1 MIPFDVVGF
10 GALNVDKLYKV
21 NKLAKAE
28 EESFIESY
36 TETCG
41 GSAANTIVGLARL
54 GSKTGFIGKI
64 GCDQESK
71 LILQDLCFE
80 GVDTKNIIQSTHGK
94 SGLVLGFIDKKGER
108 ALYVDAGVNDTI
120 ILDEVKH
127 EYISKTRFLHLS
139 SFVGEQSFQ
148 TQKKILHLISKSTKV
163 SFDPGI
169 LYANKTYRVLEPI
182 LKKTY
187 LLLPN
192 KIELELLTGKANYQ
206 EGADFMIRQGIKIV
220 AVKLGSA
227 GSYVTDGNESYFVKP
242 FNVNA
247 IDTTGAGDAFD
258 AGFISGLL
266 NEESLFDCAK
276 IGNFVASQKVMQLGA
291 RAGLP
296 YVKDLDFLD

>member
-21 NKLAKAE
+21 SKLAKAE

-120 ILDEVKH
+120 TLDEVKH

-163 SFDPGI
+163 
-169 LYANKTYRVLEPI
+169 NKTYRVLEPI

-206 EGADFMIRQGIKIV
+206 EGADFMIRQ
-220 AVKLGSA
+220 
-227 GSYVTDGNESYFVKP
+227 NESYFVKP

>member
-21 NKLAKAE
+21 NKIAKAE
-28 EESFIESY
+28 EESSIESY

-41 GSAANTIVGLARL
+41 GSAANTIIGLARL

-71 LILQDLCFE
+71 LIMQDFCFE
-80 GVDTKNIIQSTHGK
+80 GVDTKSIIQAKQGK
-94 SGLVLGFIDKKGER
+94 SGLVLGFVDKKGER
-108 ALYVDAGVNDTI
+108 ALYVDPGVNDTI
-120 ILDEVKH
+120 MLEEVNH

-148 TQKKILHLISKSTKV
+148 TQKKLLQSISKSIKV

-169 LYANKTYRVLEPI
+169 LYANKTYPVLDPI

-192 KIELELLTGKANYQ
+192 KIELQLLTGKANYR
-206 EGADFMIRQGIKIV
+206 EGAEFMIRQGLKIV

-227 GSYVTDGNESYFVKP
+227 GSYVTDGNESYFVKSY
-242 FNVNA
+242 NVDA
-247 IDTTGAGDAFD
+247 IDSTGAGDAFN

-266 NEESLFDCAK
+266 NEKSLFDCAR
-276 IGNFVASQKVMQLGA
+276 IGNFVASQKVMRLGA

-296 YVKDLDFLD
+296 YVKDLAFLD